1 MLRYALTR
9 VVVALATLAGVS
21 TLVFLLMAAAPGD
34 PARLAARAGTRA
46 YAVSPEAVAAF
57 RVTYGLDAPLPVRL
71 GKWLANAATFRFG
84 RSFLDGRDVAERIG
98 ETLPATLALN

>member
-9 VVVALATLAGVS
+9 AVVALATLAGVS

-34 PARLAARAGTRA
+34 PARLAGRAGSRA

-57 RVTYGLDAPLPVRL
+57 RVTYRLDAPLPVRL
-71 GKWLANAATFRFG
+71 GKSGARFSTDATFRSGSG
-84 RSFLDGRDVAERIG
+84 RLFPPPSR
-98 ETLPATLALN
+98 